1 MTATVDVTGRSW
13 LSRAAP
19 WGAWCVLFVP
29 LTIVLHELGHYSAA
43 LLAGSPNPVLHY
55 SWTSPGDL
63 AGQDGSIGAVI
74 ALAGP
79 AVTIILSVFACAWI
93 LLRGPARWAF
103 ALAVSAASRFV
114 VAVPYTVASIVV
126 RLTGASLGPPAF
138 DEYRAGTALG
148 WSGDLLLAS
157 TVIVLAGVLLCVGL
171 NLPRGERSTAWPG
184 LVIGTLLGWVCWMML
199 LGPALL
205 P

>member
-1 MTATVDVTGRSW
+1 MTATVDATGRSW
-13 LSRAAP
+13 LSRAAL
-19 WGAWCVLFVP
+19 WGAWCVFFVP

-63 AGQDGSIGAVI
+63 AGKDGSIDGAI
-74 ALAGP
+74 GLAGP
-79 AVTIILSVFACAWI
+79 AITVILSVFACAWI
-93 LLRGPARWAF
+93 VLRSPARWAF

-114 VAVPYTVASIVV
+114 VAVPYTVINTLA
-126 RLTGASLGPPAF
+126 RLTGASLSPPAF
-138 DEYRAGTALG
+138 DEYKAGIALG
-148 WSGDLLLAS
+148 WSGDVLLAS
-157 TVIVLAGVLLCVGL
+157 TVIVLAAVLLCVGL

-184 LVIGTLLGWVCWMML
+184 LVIGTILGWVCWMML